1 MTAIQSAT
9 GQDVLIRHAQ
19 ARCTQ
24 AASAR
29 GGRGV
34 LAAAILA
41 VLALGVALAYPPVLS
56 DSPAAG
62 RERSAAALSEPFAP
76 GAPGGPAAAIRYR
89 LVAE

>member
-9 GQDVLIRHAQ
+9 GQDVLIGHAQ

-24 AASAR
+24 GASAR
-29 GGRGV
+29 SGRGV
-34 LAAAILA
+34 LAAAIFA
-41 VLALGVALAYPPVLS
+41 VLALGVALTYHPVLT
-56 DSPAAG
+56 DSLAAG

-76 GAPGGPAAAIRYR
+76 GAPGSSAAAIRYR